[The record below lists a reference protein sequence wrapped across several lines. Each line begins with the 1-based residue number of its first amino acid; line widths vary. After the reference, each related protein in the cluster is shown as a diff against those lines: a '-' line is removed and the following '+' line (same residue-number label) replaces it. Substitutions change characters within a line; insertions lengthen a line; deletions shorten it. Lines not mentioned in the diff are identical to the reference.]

1 MFLATR
7 KQILYL
13 QELAHKCDFI
23 KMRHPSLM
31 PQGLTLID
39 WDKEGITSDKAS
51 RCIQFYNEILRK
63 ANEILN
69 PMPKVAVTE
78 DLPDF
83 NNQYDYERTD
93 EDLHLVC
100 R

>member
-13 QELAHKCDFI
+13 QELANKCDFI

-31 PQGLTLID
+31 HQGLTLID

-63 ANEILN
+63 ADLILN
-69 PMPKVAVTE
+69 PLPKVAETE
-78 DLPDF
+78 DLPA
-83 NNQYDYERTD
+83 
-93 EDLHLVC
+93 
-100 R
+100 

>member
-13 QELAHKCDFI
+13 QELANRCDII

-31 PQGLTLID
+31 PLGLNLID

-51 RCIQFYNEILRK
+51 RCIQFYNEILRR

>member
-13 QELAHKCDFI
+13 QELANRCDFI

-31 PQGLTLID
+31 PLGLNLID

-63 ANEILN
+63 ADEILH
-69 PMPKVAVTE
+69 PAKAETE

-83 NNQYDYERTD
+83 NNQYDDERTD

>member
-1 MFLATR
+1 
-7 KQILYL
+7 
-13 QELAHKCDFI
+13 
-23 KMRHPSLM
+23 M